1 MRNFR
6 ELRVWEKAHNFVI
19 DVYRHSKG
27 FPSEERYGLT
37 SHIRKSVTSIPSNIA
52 EGCGRDSEK
61 DLSRFLSY
69 AAGSA
74 SETEYQILL
83 ARDLGYLNEKE
94 YDHLSSLVIE
104 VKRMLYSLIQSLSSP
119 TVEGGD

>member
-6 ELRVWEKAHNFVI
+6 ELKVWEKAHNFVI
-19 DVYRHSKG
+19 DVYRHSKT
-27 FPSEERYGLT
+27 FPPEERYGLT
-37 SHIRKSVTSIPSNIA
+37 SHIRKSATSIPSNIA

-61 DLSRFLSY
+61 ELSRFLSY

-74 SETEYQILL
+74 SESEYQILL
-83 ARDLGYLNEKE
+83 AHELGYLNEKE
-94 YDHLSSLVIE
+94 YDHLSLLVTE

-119 TVEGGD
+119 RVEEEG